1 MDALGPTDLF
11 TYVIELNWLE
21 FISKSYIQG
30 IRNSGAQITG
40 IDRVFKTYAAICSKV
55 GSPTKANM

>member
-1 MDALGPTDLF
+1 MF
-11 TYVIELNWLE
+11 TYVIELNCLE
-21 FISKSYIQG
+21 FISKSDIQG

>member
-1 MDALGPTDLF
+1 
-11 TYVIELNWLE
+11 VIELNCLE
-21 FISKSYIQG
+21 IISKSYIQG

-40 IDRVFKTYAAICSKV
+40 IDRVYAAICSKV